1 MAEVTER
8 KPLFWFFAG
17 TKVAF
22 LEITKLKRKTWI
34 EASMKSGGLKD
45 KNLKKIHLLQKMW

>member
-8 KPLFWFFAG
+8 KSLFCFFAG

-45 KNLKKIHLLQKMW
+45 KNFKKIHLLQKMW